1 MKLPDMLEDLHHKK
15 IGDAYYFPNMD
26 NNFYHNGPGISSSHI
41 RRFSQSQLHALE
53 EVIEQTPAMNFGS
66 AAHSLVVE
74 GEGAFFSDVVT
85 ITGSPYTNTN
95 KELKKESLAK
105 GLTVINEKDRD
116 TIYSMENSLVTEARA
131 YLNPDKEYP
140 SVFDSP
146 YEVSIF
152 WYEQDLLCKTR
163 ADVVLNPF
171 DKPHGENAIVLV
183 DYKTTSDCSVRGFTN
198 SVRRYSYDL
207 QAAWYKRGFERA
219 GFQVH
224 DFAFVAQEKKPPYAS
239 KVFKMNHTDMEVG
252 WNFLSDYLE
261 EYNKVVWSGGK
272 QATIYNS
279 PNVVDLD
286 SGNFY
291 REEQNEHTTN
301 D

>member
-1 MKLPDMLEDLHHKK
+1 MKIPDMLENFEHVI
-15 IGDAYYFPNMD
+15 IGDVAYFPNLD
-26 NNFYHNGPGISSSHI
+26 NNTYHNGPGISSSNI

-53 EVIEQTPAMNFGS
+53 EVIEQTPALNFGS

-95 KELKKESLAK
+95 KALKQESLAK
-105 GLTVINEKDRD
+105 GLSVISEKERD
-116 TIYSMENSLVTEARA
+116 TIYSMKNSLITEARA
-131 YLNPDKEYP
+131 YLNPENEYP
-140 SVFDSP
+140 SAFDSP
-146 YEVSIF
+146 YEVTLY
-152 WYEQDLLCKTR
+152 WYEQGLLCKTR
-163 ADVVLNPF
+163 ADVIINPF

-198 SVRRYSYDL
+198 SVRRFSYDL

-224 DFAFVAQEKKPPYAS
+224 DFVFVAQEKKTPYAS
-239 KVFKMNHTDMEVG
+239 KVFKMNHTDMEIG

-261 EYNKVVWSGGK
+261 SYN
-272 QATIYNS
+272 
-279 PNVVDLD
+279 
-286 SGNFY
+286 
-291 REEQNEHTTN
+291 
-301 D
+301 

>member
-1 MKLPDMLEDLHHKK
+1 MNKLPDMLEDLPHKK
-15 IGDAYYFPNMD
+15 VGDAYYFPNMS
-26 NNFYHNGPGISSSHI
+26 NSFYHNGPGISSSHI

-53 EVIEQTPAMNFGS
+53 EVIEQTTAMNFGS
-66 AAHSLVVE
+66 AAHSLIVE

-95 KELKKESLAK
+95 KALKKESLDK
-105 GLTVINEKDRD
+105 GLIVINEKDKD
-116 TIYSMENSLVTEARA
+116 TIYSMQNSLVTEARA

-140 SVFDSP
+140 SSFDAP

-183 DYKTTSDCSVRGFTN
+183 DYKTTADCSVRGFTN

-224 DFAFVAQEKKPPYAS
+224 DFVFVAQEKKPPYAS
-239 KVFKMNHTDMEVG
+239 KVFKMNHTDMEIG

-279 PNVVDLD
+279 PNVVELD
-286 SGNFY
+286 TGNFY
-291 REEQNEHTTN
+291 REE
-301 D
+301 

>member
-1 MKLPDMLEDLHHKK
+1 MNKLPDMLEDLPHKK
-15 IGDAYYFPNMD
+15 VGDAFYFPNMD

-53 EVIEQTPAMNFGS
+53 ETIEQTPAMNFGS

-85 ITGSPYTNTN
+85 ITGSPYTNSN

-105 GLTVINEKDRD
+105 GLTVISEKDKD
-116 TIYSMENSLVTEARA
+116 TIYSMKNSLVTEARA

-140 SVFDSP
+140 STFDSP

-207 QAAWYKRGFERA
+207 QAAWYKRGFEKA
-219 GFQVH
+219 GFQVR
-224 DFAFVAQEKKPPYAS
+224 DFMFVAQEKKPPYAS

-279 PNVVDLD
+279 PNVVELD
-286 SGNFY
+286 TGNFY
-291 REEQNEHTTN
+291 REELN

>member
-1 MKLPDMLEDLHHKK
+1 MSKLPDMLEDLPHKK
-15 IGDAYYFPNMD
+15 IGDAYYFPNMS
-26 NNFYHNGPGISSSHI
+26 NSFYHNGPGISSSHI

-53 EVIEQTPAMNFGS
+53 EVIEQTPAMTFGS
-66 AAHSLVVE
+66 AAHSLIVE

-95 KELKKESLAK
+95 KALKKESLDK
-105 GLTVINEKDRD
+105 GLTVINEKDKD
-116 TIYSMENSLVTEARA
+116 TIYSMQNSLVTEARA

-140 SVFDSP
+140 SSFDSP

-183 DYKTTSDCSVRGFTN
+183 DYKTTADCSVRGFTN

-224 DFAFVAQEKKPPYAS
+224 DFVFVAQEKKTPYAS

-252 WNFLSDYLE
+252 WNFLNDYLE

-279 PNVVDLD
+279 PNVVELD
-286 SGNFY
+286 TGNFY
-291 REEQNEHTTN
+291 REE
-301 D
+301 